1 MNQNGTQEK
10 IKIKFSSTGQTWS
23 HSVKAAQDPGQ
34 LECNLKTRK
43 KNIDLA
49 HQWGKTYASHGGV
62 LKTRYSILYI
72 ANLKSLALIL
82 F

>member
-43 KNIDLA
+43 KTLI
-49 HQWGKTYASHGGV
+49 WPISGV
-62 LKTRYSILYI
+62 KHMHHMGEFLKQGTAYLTLQI
-72 ANLKSLALIL
+72 
-82 F
+82 

>member
-10 IKIKFSSTGQTWS
+10 IKIKFSSTEQTWS

-49 HQWGKTYASHGGV
+49 HQWGIKHMHHMGGF
-62 LKTRYSILYI
+62 LKQGTAYFTLQI
-72 ANLKSLALIL
+72 
-82 F
+82 